1 MKRDTWLR
9 KSLSIALLGSSL
21 QFTFLTP
28 ASATTPVYSFSN
40 AGSIGNTGPTQ
51 AQVNTAYSG
60 STLANA
66 VTINTQGIQEWVV
79 PTSGNYSFEVVGA
92 HGAAST
98 GASNT
103 RGGRGAYI
111 TARKNLTSGTRLYI
125 VVGQAGTANLN
136 HGGGGGASFV
146 QLGVGS
152 DTSTLIVAGGGGG
165 TRTGA
170 TANGGDASTA
180 TSGTSTGVSYNIGTT
195 TTFFSNTVANSYPSQ
210 TSTPPQGTASNAFT
224 RVGLGGLASISNFG
238 DGGAGW
244 LGDGYDDNSGSTTA
258 AVKLSGTAIGGGG
271 AVGTLGGFGG
281 GGNGTGGNGGGGGG
295 GYTGGNSGYIAGGG
309 GSFVNGFETQ
319 TITIDIAR
327 SFNRS
332 GTPVHGYVTITLL
345 TPAAPTTVSLS
356 VAGNVRSVIK
366 GNSINLTAVVGSP
379 GRITFYVNGKRIP
392 GCINRSVTTSIE
404 CSWKPPVQGSV
415 SITAVL
421 IPTDTSFTQ
430 TTSSNLALTAS
441 KRTTTR

>member
-1 MKRDTWLR
+1 VIRETWLR
-9 KSLSIALLGSSL
+9 KSLALVLLTASL
-21 QFTFLTP
+21 QATISSS
-28 ASATTPVYSFSN
+28 ASATTPVYSFLN
-40 AGSIGNTGPTQ
+40 AGSSGNTGPTQ
-51 AQVNTAYSG
+51 AQVNTAYTG
-60 STLANA
+60 TTLASQ
-66 VTINTQGIQEWVV
+66 VTINTQGIQEWIV

-170 TANGGDASTA
+170 TANGGDASTT
-180 TSGTSTGVSYNIGTT
+180 TSGTSAGASYNIGTT

-258 AVKLSGTAIGGGG
+258 AVKLSGTAVGGGG

-281 GGNGTGGNGGGGGG
+281 GGNGTGGHGGGGGG

-319 TITIDIAR
+319 TITIDTAR

-356 VAGNVRSVIK
+356 VAGNVPSVFK

-379 GRITFYVNGKRIP
+379 GRITFYVNGKKIP
-392 GCINRSVTTSIE
+392 GCINRSVTTSID
-404 CSWKPPVQGSV
+404 CNWKPPVQGSMRV
-415 SITAVL
+415 TAVL
-421 IPTDTSFTQ
+421 IPTDTSISVSN
-430 TTSSNLALTAS
+430 SSDFLLTATR
-441 KRTTTR
+441 RTNQR